1 MDTKYLTKAD
11 FDANGQYLSASLEFV
26 GHIRIAA
33 SLGWVRFTRISA
45 QGAIVAEAGTGI
57 EAGWGIEAGEG
68 IKAGTGIEAGEGI
81 EAGRGIEAGG
91 GIKAGT
97 GIEAGWGITCRLAL
111 VAKLSIFAGICT
123 WRRTTEADR
132 KIVCAQLEGSVAYGS
147 VELIAPVTA
156 EVVSAAEVAQSDE
169 A

>member
-1 MDTKYLTKAD
+1 MDTKHLTKAD
-11 FDANGQYLSASLEFV
+11 FDADGQYLSASLEFA

-57 EAGWGIEAGEG
+57 EAGWGIKAGE
-68 IKAGTGIEAGEGI
+68 
-81 EAGRGIEAGG
+81 
-91 GIKAGT
+91 
-97 GIEAGWGITCRLAL
+97 GITCRLAL
-111 VAKLSIFAGICT
+111 VAKFSIFAGICT

-132 KIVCAQLEGSVAYGS
+132 KIVCAKLEGAVAYGS

-156 EVVSAAEVAQSDE
+156 EVVSAAEVEPSEE